1 MSATLSCQPSPAWS
15 TRSSSVPSQMLSSR
29 TGLCGSKPVEL
40 SAKSA
45 AQLARLPWRR
55 TEVLPENSANA
66 PLPSLTTRCWTSSDG
81 VVWVSTSE
89 HAHYVTDAVL
99 AVPEDPPAVVQLD
112 PYPLLFHARD
122 DALDVVESN
131 MSCHRKDGSASRCLP
146 LLPTKRTRD
155 GQSRAGVPRCP

>member
-1 MSATLSCQPSPAWS
+1 MLPCQGDYA
-15 TRSSSVPSQMLSSR
+15 
-29 TGLCGSKPVEL
+29 
-40 SAKSA
+40 
-45 AQLARLPWRR
+45 
-55 TEVLPENSANA
+55 VLDINP
-66 PLPSLTTRCWTSSDG
+66 DG
-81 VVWVSTSE
+81 VVGKWHSSTSQ
-89 HAHYVTDAVL
+89 HTTGDRRGAA